1 MFNYLY
7 IYINIIGMVIIF
19 GIIAYN
25 LYNNFYKKYN
35 KNFITNNEFKPNT
48 TIEVVVIL
56 FYVKWCKYSDSTKAL
71 WDVIKVSDK
80 YNNNTFN
87 ITFIEVDCDTTNS
100 LIDEY
105 KIKEYPTI
113 ILVKDSLNYEYD
125 ANLSEESLNLFI
137 NTVMKQ

>member
-1 MFNYLY
+1 MNSLF
-7 IYINIIGMVIIF
+7 IIGMVIIF

-35 KNFITNNEFKPNT
+35 KNFITNNEFKSNT
-48 TIEVVVIL
+48 TTEVVVIL
-56 FYVKWCKYSDSTKAL
+56 FYVKWCKYSESTKKL
-71 WDVIKVSDK
+71 WDVIKVGDK
-80 YNNNTFN
+80 YNNNKFN

-113 ILVKDSLNYEYD
+113 ILVKNDKKYIYD
-125 ANLSEESLNLFI
+125 ANLREDTFDLFV
-137 NTVMKQ
+137 NTIMNE

>member
-1 MFNYLY
+1 MNSLL
-7 IYINIIGMVIIF
+7 IIGMVIIF

-35 KNFITNNEFKPNT
+35 KSFITNNEFKSNT
-48 TIEVVVIL
+48 TTEVVVIL
-56 FYVKWCKYSDSTKAL
+56 FYVKWCKYSESTKKL
-71 WDVIKVSDK
+71 WDVIKVGDK
-80 YNNNTFN
+80 YNNNKFN

-113 ILVKDSLNYEYD
+113 ILVKNDKKYIYD
-125 ANLSEESLNLFI
+125 ANLREDTFDLFV
-137 NTVMKQ
+137 NTIMNE

>member
-1 MFNYLY
+1 MNSLL
-7 IYINIIGMVIIF
+7 IIGMVIIF

-35 KNFITNNEFKPNT
+35 KNFITNNEFKSNT
-48 TIEVVVIL
+48 TTEVVVIL
-56 FYVKWCKYSDSTKAL
+56 FYVKWCKYSESTKKL
-71 WDVIKVSDK
+71 WDVLKVGDK
-80 YNNNTFN
+80 YNNNKFN

-113 ILVKDSLNYEYD
+113 ILVKNDKKYIYD
-125 ANLSEESLNLFI
+125 ANLREDTFDLFV
-137 NTVMKQ
+137 NTIMNE

>member
-1 MFNYLY
+1 MNSLL
-7 IYINIIGMVIIF
+7 IIGMVIIF

-113 ILVKDSLNYEYD
+113 ILVKNDKKYIYD
-125 ANLSEESLNLFI
+125 ANLREDTFDLFV
-137 NTVMKQ
+137 NTIMNE

>member
-1 MFNYLY
+1 MNSLL
-7 IYINIIGMVIIF
+7 IIGMVIIF

-35 KNFITNNEFKPNT
+35 KNFITNNEFKSNT
-48 TIEVVVIL
+48 TTEVVVIL
-56 FYVKWCKYSDSTKAL
+56 FYVKWCKYSESTKKL
-71 WDVIKVSDK
+71 WDVIKVGDK
-80 YNNNTFN
+80 YNNNKFN

-113 ILVKDSLNYEYD
+113 ILVKNDKKYIYD
-125 ANLSEESLNLFI
+125 ANLREDTFDLFV
-137 NTVMKQ
+137 NTIMNE